1 MVLKHHACREL
12 PYAPSLPQDSAQ
24 SQADR
29 VTVLILLGRKS
40 RPGMAME
47 LAQDDTADKEPSQD
61 SNAVKCSKLKV
72 ELAARLHGME
82 S

>member
-1 MVLKHHACREL
+1 
-12 PYAPSLPQDSAQ
+12 
-24 SQADR
+24 
-29 VTVLILLGRKS
+29 
-40 RPGMAME
+40 MAME